1 MSATLRTLRFIAR
14 HPLNRRSP
22 LKAVGRFFA
31 WQIATR
37 LRPGAFVVPYVGGT
51 RLLVTRGMT
60 GATGNVY
67 CGLHEFEDMAFVLHA
82 LRAEDLFVDVGANV
96 GSYTVLAAGAV
107 GARCIAFEPAPSA
120 YRALLDNIRLNDLL
134 DRVEARNECL
144 AAAPGE
150 VQLTSGLD
158 TVNHV
163 VMHPQKGLDTVR
175 VAVTTLDAAL
185 AGRAP
190 AIIKIDVEGY
200 ETAVIDGADETLRAG
215 SLRAV
220 LMELNGSGARY
231 GFDERR
237 LHQRMLRYHFIP
249 AAYEPARRE
258 LRVREWRGS
267 TGGNLL
273 YVRDLE
279 SLRPR
284 LAAAA
289 RRALHGTFL

>member
-1 MSATLRTLRFIAR
+1 MGMIPCGSVSQTEPAQDIEPGVWRCNETNTRSTWNCHERRQAPGPVATQATTGFASGRLRGPCPQLCERCASSR

-37 LRPGAFVVPYVGGT
+37 LGPGAFVVPYVGET

-82 LRAEDLFVDVGANV
+82 LRPEDLFVDVGANV
-96 GSYTVLAAGAV
+96 GSYTILASGAA
-107 GARCIAFEPAPSA
+107 GARCISFEPAPSA

-134 DRVEARNECL
+134 YRVEARNECL

-163 VMHPQKGLDTVR
+163 VMHPQNGVDTVR

-231 GFDERR
+231 G
-237 LHQRMLRYHFIP
+237 
-249 AAYEPARRE
+249 
-258 LRVREWRGS
+258 
-267 TGGNLL
+267 
-273 YVRDLE
+273 
-279 SLRPR
+279 
-284 LAAAA
+284 
-289 RRALHGTFL
+289 